1 MPHKS
6 PENPG
11 NVAQEK
17 FWKRALWGLPL
28 FGLMCAGAGTV
39 GATMLHIRPHMEA
52 LLEHGVWT
60 ASSGET
66 FNVHEPIYN
75 GRFLDEIF
83 RPVILCFMPSI
94 TGAHAQSWTQMFS
107 FIPEFGAVYA
117 IWLLEGYRKDHSWR
131 GLLFPIIIG
140 QAAQLL
146 SVAVFGPLYYLLQ
159 YIFNPLHKTVQSN
172 NREIKPT
179 STYTLLAALAAA
191 HYIPSYAS
199 FLAPDLKDRQLW
211 NAAWQIF
218 PLTVPLLQL
227 PLSLFFQTTLPTN
240 PNPNQDPAVGSITS
254 RTQDKQN
261 SLAAVRVVYSS
272 LALISAVG
280 FVYARTTVPAESSM
294 LEIFWPGL
302 DGYVLSGDVSF
313 EEGLARF
320 LQYDQISSMAAGFVW
335 LWLRMRELKM
345 FGAGVSWFRAVVGLV
360 GVTWVFGPGTAFV
373 LGWGWKEEVLH
384 KLGS

>member
-1 MPHKS
+1 MPRKHTD
-6 PENPG
+6 NPG

-28 FGLMCAGAGTV
+28 FGLM
-39 GATMLHIRPHMEA
+39 
-52 LLEHGVWT
+52 GVWRS
-60 ASSGET
+60 SSGET

-75 GRFLDEIF
+75 VRFLDEIF

-94 TGAHAQSWTQMFS
+94 TGTHAQSWTQMFS

-117 IWLLEGYRKDHSWR
+117 IWLLEGYRKGHSWH

-146 SVAVFGPLYYLLQ
+146 SVAVFGPLYYFLE
-159 YIFNPLHKTVQSN
+159 YVFNPLHKTIQSN
-172 NREIKPT
+172 NREINPT

-191 HYIPSYAS
+191 HYLPSYAS
-199 FLAPDLKDRQLW
+199 FLVPDLKDRQLW

-227 PLSLFFQTTLPTN
+227 PLSLFFQNTLTTNANAN
-240 PNPNQDPAVGSITS
+240 PEADSITA
-254 RTQDKQN
+254 RRQDKQN
-261 SLAAVRVVYSS
+261 SLAAVRVAYSS

-280 FVYARTTVPAESSM
+280 FVYARTTVPAGSSM

-313 EEGLARF
+313 EDGLARF

-335 LWLRMRELKM
+335 LCLRMRDLKSS
-345 FGAGVSWFRAVVGLV
+345 GAGVSWLRAVVGLV

-373 LGWGWKEEVLH
+373 LGWGWKEELLH
-384 KLGS
+384 GLGS